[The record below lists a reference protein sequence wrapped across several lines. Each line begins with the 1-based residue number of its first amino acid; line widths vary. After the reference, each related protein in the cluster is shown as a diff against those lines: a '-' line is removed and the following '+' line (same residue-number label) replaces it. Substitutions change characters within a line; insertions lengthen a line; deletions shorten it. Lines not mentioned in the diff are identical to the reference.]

1 MSFADTIVIGLAL
14 FLLAF
19 LGIIGYIM
27 QDAIMTPFDGALGVP
42 TDLHQNMLNA
52 FLVFDEI
59 VAIGLALLV
68 IASVLLAS
76 FARSHP
82 ALAVVAIIMQLFF
95 IIFGYLIQTLYIA
108 FTANPLIATAATKFP
123 ISNIVM
129 TAFAPIMFI
138 ITLVILIVLY
148 IRPQAQAN
156 IGGY

>member
-1 MSFADTIVIGLAL
+1 MSFADTIVIALAL

-19 LGIIGYIM
+19 LGLIGYIL
-27 QDAIMTPFDGALGVP
+27 QDAIMTSFDGAVGVP
-42 TDLHQNMLNA
+42 VDLHQNMLDG

-68 IASVLLAS
+68 IASVLLAG

-82 ALAVVAIIMQLFF
+82 ALAVVAVIMQLFF
-95 IIFGYLIQTLYIA
+95 IIFGYFIQLLYVA
-108 FTANPLIATAATKFP
+108 FTEQPEISAIVHLFP
-123 ISNIVM
+123 ISNIIL
-129 TAFAPIMFI
+129 TIFAPIMFI

-148 IRPQAQAN
+148 IRPQAQGN

>member
-1 MSFADTIVIGLAL
+1 MSFADTIVIGVAL

-19 LGIIGYIM
+19 LGIFGYLM
-27 QDAIMTPFDGALGVP
+27 LDAIMTPFDGAVGIP
-42 TDLHQNMLNA
+42 TDLHQNMLNG

-59 VAIGLALLV
+59 VAIGLALLI
-68 IASVLLAS
+68 IASVMLAS

-82 ALAVVAIIMQLFF
+82 ALAAVAIIMQIFF
-95 IIFGYLIQTLYIA
+95 IIFGYLIQVLYVA
-108 FTANPLIATAATKFP
+108 FTANPLISTVALKFP

-148 IRPQAQAN
+148 IRPQAQGN

>member
-19 LGIIGYIM
+19 LGLIGYIL
-27 QDAIMTPFDGALGVP
+27 QDAVMTSFDGATGVP
-42 TDLHQNMLNA
+42 ADLHQNMLNG

-59 VAIGLALLV
+59 VAIGLALLI
-68 IASVLLAS
+68 IASVLLAG

-95 IIFGYLIQTLYIA
+95 ILFGYLIQVLYVA
-108 FTANPLIATAATKFP
+108 FTANPIIATAATKFP

-129 TAFAPIMFI
+129 TAFAPIIFL

-156 IGGY
+156 LGGY